1 MTCEQ
6 NNSPMEK
13 TLRKLVR
20 VITSTMS
27 LNIVYRCIT
36 EVNVHLLVIF
46 LDVADCILMAMHDL

>member
-36 EVNVHLLVIF
+36 EVNVHLLLYI
-46 LDVADCILMAMHDL
+46 DGNA